1 MSVGGICLHPASQQ
15 STACGALQANDTQ
28 SPVLDPGQDGWGGGA
43 VAMKQKKYLFC
54 LELLLIRQTDAIPT
68 NLPDGN

>member
-28 SPVLDPGQDGWGGGA
+28 SPVLDPGQDGWGGGGG
-43 VAMKQKKYLFC
+43 AMTQKKYFFC
-54 LELLLIRQTDAIPT
+54 
-68 NLPDGN
+68 